1 MKMSM
6 RDNAVSSIRLGVED
20 YKAAS
25 LDEARALS
33 AIRNLSAGLLLLFKV
48 KLQELSPPGSEEA
61 LLKDRVMPV
70 LGVDGVPM
78 WVGKGGK
85 TVDVESIIKR
95 LESLGIKGIDWG
107 LLRKL
112 TELRNDVEH
121 YYSSHPTS
129 GLLEAMAAS
138 FHLIQQF
145 VPLYLNTSPLQL
157 LGTDVWT
164 FLTEQEAFYNREHKI
179 CQLANQ
185 ALKWPLPLLVKSAK
199 SLHCPSC
206 RSELIK
212 PRLPIA
218 QPPDTTFECTSCGT
232 VSRYENAVEVIVAMH
247 LYSDLYIAATQGG
260 EPPIGRCQRCN
271 HRTYIFDDAFC
282 AICQE
287 DSPDLSCRQ
296 CGGEL
301 DRDDSDDSDDDDIDP
316 DNLCGHCRYLLEMD

>member
-1 MKMSM
+1 MSM

-25 LDEARALS
+25 EDEARALS

-48 KLQELSPPGSEEA
+48 KLQELSPPDSEEA

-185 ALKWPLPLLVKSAK
+185 ALTWPIPLLVKSVK
-199 SLHCPSC
+199 SLHCPDC
-206 RSELIK
+206 HSELIK
-212 PRLPIA
+212 PRLPFA
-218 QPPDTTFECTSCGT
+218 EPPHTAFECTSCGT

-247 LYSDLYIAATQGG
+247 HYSDLYLAATQGG

-271 HRTYIFDDAFC
+271 YRTYIFEDAFC

-301 DRDDSDDSDDDDIDP
+301 DRDDSDDDDIDP